1 MPAAIEGDLPAVL
14 NRKIHIH
21 LQCQISIQHRTD
33 RPVSTRMIR
42 IQMFAGISIGI
53 GLGSC
58 RQAHCRTCADTE
70 MLAVIERHIHV
81 SIGSDSRTQYR
92 FITQIQIP
100 HSHAYRGIIPLLQAM
115 PPAGRQKL
123 HTESSTRNHR
133 SRAQPRGY
141 FIIRKH
147 EESSA
152 GETIRQLVMRQRKDP
167 HAGKEQYEEKT
178 FFHFSAAKVRIFL
191 HISKFFCTFVPKL
204 CNLR

>member
-1 MPAAIEGDLPAVL
+1 MPATIESNLPAVL

-21 LQCQISIQHRTD
+21 LQCQISVQHRTD

-53 GLGSC
+53 GLGSR

-70 MLAVIERHIHV
+70 MRDVIERHIHI

-92 FITQIQIP
+92 FIAQIQIP

-123 HTESSTRNHR
+123 HTES
-133 SRAQPRGY
+133 
-141 FIIRKH
+141 
-147 EESSA
+147 
-152 GETIRQLVMRQRKDP
+152 
-167 HAGKEQYEEKT
+167 KEQDEEKT